1 MITDFLLLREDGKII
16 DEGITVD
23 RMSAL
28 GWKPSLVV
36 EARWKWGEESLSLAN
51 PLGLLAIVVPDRER
65 LAILLNTDE
74 SRLIAT
80 LHVVHGSTQS
90 LTQIPDRLAIND
102 KLEEGTF
109 SWFEYFPHDAKSVFS
124 CMYTKKR
131 DQAIYRVDIDAISG
145 AVLLV
150 QPSR

>member
-36 EARWKWGEESLSLAN
+36 EARWKWGGESLSLAN

-80 LHVVHGSTQS
+80 LHVVDGSTQS
-90 LTQIPDRLAIND
+90 LTKIPDRLAIND

-109 SWFEYFPHDAKSVFS
+109 SWLEYFPHDSKSVFS

-145 AVLLV
+145 SVLLV